1 MSTNFN
7 WSQVSVSSSGQYQ
20 TAAAS
25 YSSIYG
31 SFQGGIYYNSNYG
44 VGIWTQNTSAS
55 SILNWGSISMSSSGQ
70 YQTAVIYAGGI
81 YYNSNYGIGNWTVST
96 APTPT
101 NGNWR
106 YVAVSS
112 CGHYQTAITTTSGG
126 GVYTSVTNYRTYYST
141 SFTLNGTAKT
151 FVIDHPL
158 YQDKYL
164 VHSCV
169 EGPEDGVYYRGKG
182 FNDGG
187 SVVISLPDYVL
198 PLAHSFTVHVT
209 PIGRPRLLHTSPVEQ
224 GRFTVSGDSGPFY
237 WMVYGTRNT
246 ITVEPERDQVVVM
259 GEGPYT
265 YLARSL
271 AEQSSAPAKLANAH

>member
-1 MSTNFN
+1 MSGT
-7 WSQVSVSSSGQYQ
+7 GQYQ
-20 TAAAS
+20 TAAV
-25 YSSIYG
+25 
-31 SFQGGIYYNSNYG
+31 N
-44 VGIWTQNTSAS
+44 
-55 SILNWGSISMSSSGQ
+55 
-70 YQTAVIYAGGI
+70 
-81 YYNSNYGIGNWTVST
+81 
-96 APTPT
+96 
-101 NGNWR
+101 
-106 YVAVSS
+106 
-112 CGHYQTAITTTSGG
+112 GG
-126 GVYTSVTNYRTYYST
+126 GLYTSVTNYSTYYST

-169 EGPEDGVYYRGKG
+169 EGPEDGVYYRGKA

-209 PIGRPRLLHTSPVEQ
+209 PIGRPRLLHTSQVEQ

-246 ITVEPERDQVVVM
+246 ITVEPERDQVVVR

-265 YLARSL
+265 YLCG
-271 AEQSSAPAKLANAH
+271 P